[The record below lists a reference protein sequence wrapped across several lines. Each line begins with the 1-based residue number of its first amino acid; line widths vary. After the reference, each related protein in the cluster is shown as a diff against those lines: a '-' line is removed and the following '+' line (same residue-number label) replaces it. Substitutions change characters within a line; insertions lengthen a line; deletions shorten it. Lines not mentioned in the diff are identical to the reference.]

1 MGTAAFAAV
10 IAITRPDLVVVCIL
24 GVCVSS
30 VAVLF
35 NAHAVRKII
44 RGVFFG
50 YGKQSARQ
58 QLSFENLFVP
68 VAIINRNSIVWYNTA
83 FRSRILEDND
93 CYLTPLEKIVPGFKI
108 SGERA
113 KAAQT

>member
-1 MGTAAFAAV
+1 MKNRFWGTDILLFTLVLVTAAFAAV
-10 IAITRPDLVVVCIL
+10 IAVTRPDLVVVCIL

-58 QLSFENLFVP
+58 HQPLHD
-68 VAIINRNSIVWYNTA
+68 
-83 FRSRILEDND
+83 SRQGDTWRQNM
-93 CYLTPLEKIVPGFKI
+93 
-108 SGERA
+108 
-113 KAAQT
+113 AQHL